1 MAKLKTTREMI
12 DEARGAGAE
21 ADTLEVGMD
30 AAKLSEPKPLTA
42 EEQAEMAEEAEWQ
55 LSWGADPWDIKQYC
69 RNMLRWYATVQALRR
84 RAEGAE
90 RNRDMY
96 RGFLERQRARVAEL
110 VAERDAWREEHDMWR
125 DGFMAT
131 KARADMWRDG
141 WDAEGGDDE

>member
-1 MAKLKTTREMI
+1 MDGMI
-12 DEARGAGAE
+12 E
-21 ADTLEVGMD
+21 
-30 AAKLSEPKPLTA
+30 PLTA
-42 EEQAEMAEEAEWQ
+42 EEQTELVSHAKYLIGIYPPTESET
-55 LSWGADPWDIKQYC
+55 IT
-69 RNMLRWYATVQALRR
+69 LRWAATLEALRR